1 MKHYGM
7 TVMLHELMGNKETV
21 DIVKESLGK
30 MIKRTYM
37 ENDKLC
43 LEFTDGKTILIFDDG
58 QSCCE
63 ERYMM
68 TDDDLDY
75 YKDCEFINLEL
86 QAAADIKDE
95 SEMHEVQFV
104 LITTSLGVFT
114 MATHNIHNGYYSGFS
129 VVVEEKDDK

>member
-43 LEFTDGKTILIFDDG
+43 LEFTDEKTILIFDDG

-129 VVVEEKDDK
+129 VVVEE

>member
-21 DIVKESLGK
+21 DIIKESLCK

-95 SEMHEVQFV
+95 SDMHEVQFV

-114 MATHNIHNGYYSGFS
+114 MATHNVHNCYYSGFL
-129 VVVEEKDDK
+129 VVVGEKEMK

>member
-43 LEFTDGKTILIFDDG
+43 LEFTDEKTILIFDDG